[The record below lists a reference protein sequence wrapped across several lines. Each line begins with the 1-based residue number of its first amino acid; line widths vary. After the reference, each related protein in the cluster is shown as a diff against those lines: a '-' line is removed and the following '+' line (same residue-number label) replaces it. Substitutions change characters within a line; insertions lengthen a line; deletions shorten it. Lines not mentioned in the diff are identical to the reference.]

1 MKIMMGINI
10 YQLIYYFIKI
20 EILRYFNSV
29 EIENYVTDL
38 VKSIMNMC
46 LKNSQTQV
54 ENKKKR
60 PFDNIKSKVFTN
72 RVTDVSKPI
81 NKPITAKPVTRP
93 QTAKPVTRPQTA
105 KPRVIGFGSSAIPLT
120 NKTNTKPLNQT
131 RKTSFMQKN
140 KSITKKA
147 SEVNNHNSEIK
158 EKEEEDLEEN
168 LKFKDKGLMKM
179 DQKIKEKKERAIVKR
194 KRKDIKN
201 EEIRTK
207 NDDKANNNF
216 CKISR
221 WLHITIMLF
230 LDEREIIKL
239 GAV

>member
-1 MKIMMGINI
+1 MEALPIQNHNVLKLETNVNNDGNQCIPTDR
-10 YQLIYYFIKI
+10 L
-20 EILRYFNSV
+20 
-29 EIENYVTDL
+29 EIEDYVTDL
-38 VKSIMNMC
+38 VKSIMDMC
-46 LKNSQTQV
+46 LKNSQNQS

-60 PFDNIKSKVFTN
+60 PFDNVKSKVFTN
-72 RVTDVSKPI
+72 RVTDVSKSV
-81 NKPITAKPVTRP
+81 NKPIP
-93 QTAKPVTRPQTA
+93 AKPVTRPQTA
-105 KPRVIGFGSSAIPLT
+105 KPRVVGFGSSAIPLT
-120 NKTNTKPLNQT
+120 DKTNPKPLNQT

-140 KSITKKA
+140 KSITKKV
-147 SEVNNHNSEIK
+147 SEVNNQNSEIK
-158 EKEEEDLEEN
+158 EKLEEDLEEN
-168 LKFKDKGLMKM
+168 KFKDKGLMKM
-179 DQKIKEKKERAIVKR
+179 DQIIKEKKERAIVKR